1 MSIYGIMVTKHPKE
15 LKVLFL
21 FAVFVGRWVASGN
34 PFAGRL
40 NHYHDIGIFD
50 TMRACNANSTVPRS

>member
-1 MSIYGIMVTKHPKE
+1 MESWLQNTLKFG
-15 LKVLFL
+15 KVLFL
-21 FAVFVGRWVASGN
+21 FGVLFGRWVSSGN

-50 TMRACNANSTVPRS
+50 TMRACNANSTVP